1 MAREG
6 ERLALY
12 SPAKVRERFASRGV
26 PLPDRLPG
34 HIQPFA
40 NFMDWMK
47 GREITPRDVIK
58 AYIITRA
65 SVQRTGLPQSTIC
78 EAFPEYREMRERG
91 TRSPKGRLLVPRS
104 SVRPEDLMSR
114 LLLRPEGRA
123 FLDDAE
129 QGRYNVKAA
138 KKFLTAMECF
148 GMTFLLPRIT
158 TQHGQAG
165 FLENDLKRAVRD
177 LPEQMD
183 DLIAITSPDVPP
195 VAAYTYV
202 RRNVWGI
209 DAAKTG
215 FFLSLLGR
223 GDIPTFD
230 AVEARIWRRG
240 NEEGRPTWRDVENL
254 SRRFDQLGIRVPKE
268 HRDKRKHLIHHMLW
282 DLWADER
289 KPESSKTTHGEVIRA
304 MQFAGPR
311 YRLVSRR

>member
-1 MAREG
+1 MAREP
-6 ERLALY
+6 LALY

-26 PLPDRLPG
+26 PLSDLLPG

-47 GREITPRDVIK
+47 GRGVTSRDVIK

-65 SVQRTGLPQSTIC
+65 SVRREARSQSTVC
-78 EAFPEYREMRERG
+78 ETFPEYREMREQGRL
-91 TRSPKGRLLVPRS
+91 SPKGRMLVSRE

-129 QGRYNVKAA
+129 RGRYNAKAA

-148 GMTFLLPRIT
+148 GLTFLNPRIVGP
-158 TQHGQAG
+158 HGQAG
-165 FLENDLKRAVRD
+165 FLENDLKRAALEIPQQAD
-177 LPEQMD
+177 N
-183 DLIAITSPDVPP
+183 LISLTSPDVSPTE
-195 VAAYTYV
+195 AYAYV
-202 RRNVWGI
+202 DENVYGI
-209 DAAKTG
+209 SAAKTG

-230 AVEARIWRRG
+230 AVETLIWRRPHDTRG
-240 NEEGRPTWRDVENL
+240 PEWPDVENL
-254 SRRFDQLGIRVPKE
+254 SKRFDQLGIRIPKQ

-282 DLWADER
+282 DRWVYEK
-289 KPESSKTTHGEVIRA
+289 KPQPTKTTHGEVIRA